1 MYCVTPKF
9 FDDSVPKISFSNI
22 WIVFQFLDH
31 FPIYL
36 APVNTI
42 LAQGLSFCPVQT
54 LDQSDARIKVESS
67 IGAKFC
73 WIQKNFRPKIFL
85 NPKVFSNPE

>member
-31 FPIYL
+31 FPIYI

-42 LAQGLSFCPVQT
+42 LAQGLSFCLVQMLAQALT
-54 LDQSDARIKVESS
+54 TGHDKIERLQS
-67 IGAKFC
+67 
-73 WIQKNFRPKIFL
+73 L
-85 NPKVFSNPE
+85 